1 MRAAMRTAAGLC
13 LHWPASALSMARLA
27 GLPPRDRCARP
38 SMGRPPG
45 AAGGAGAPFAAS
57 RPAPARWA
65 RRRGGRRARAPA
77 PWRLRRARLGHP
89 AEQAP
94 HIEAGGGLVL
104 QQRQDGGLCLPL
116 PSGTAL
122 ARGATSNAANIDS
135 HNRHYGKYCRGRPFL
150 KALGRAATQGCSP
163 QAACAAITTRGRQ
176 RRHQL
181 VPWAPPAGSEPMG
194 GPRRR
199 YFSGFS

>member
-1 MRAAMRTAAGLC
+1 VARVAPVRPQDPEGFHPFTADPRGSASRRTTPFVRCSCRQLVN
-13 LHWPASALSMARLA
+13 ARGYADRGRTMLALA
-27 GLPPRDRCARP
+27 GQRVEHGQAGRP
-38 SMGRPPG
+38 ST
-45 AAGGAGAPFAAS
+45 S
-57 RPAPARWA
+57 RQ
-65 RRRGGRRARAPA
+65 
-77 PWRLRRARLGHP
+77 LGHP